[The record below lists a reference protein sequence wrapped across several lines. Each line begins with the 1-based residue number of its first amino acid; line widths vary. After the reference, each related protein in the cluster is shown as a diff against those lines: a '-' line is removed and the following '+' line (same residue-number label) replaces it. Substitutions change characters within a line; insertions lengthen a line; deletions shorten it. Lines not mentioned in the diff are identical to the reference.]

1 MFNEVSWF
9 QDKILMVSGRS
20 HEALDLGSR
29 RQGPTH
35 WRFTTIENPEN
46 KPRELIIWIQIWRIY
61 YNRNPNYNKK
71 FPKFASKLMI
81 LLPSNAEGLRLPA
94 ATEKKRPAMDLD
106 LSVGQEFGHIQIGEI
121 PHPIITQPPGTPGT
135 DPVHRELHLAGRCA
149 KDVALV
155 QSIYPLVI

>member
-94 ATEKKRPAMDLD
+94 ATEKKGQPWILICQWVKNLD
-106 LSVGQEFGHIQIGEI
+106 TSKLAKFHIPSSPSLQV
-121 PHPIITQPPGTPGT
+121 HP
-135 DPVHRELHLAGRCA
+135 ELILFIASCTLQ
-149 KDVALV
+149 DVAQRTLR
-155 QSIYPLVI
+155 